1 MKKKCLS
8 MSMFESWCVQTLE
21 EKEIKTWQRLNNNGG
36 NECSIIFQSCK
47 NKSHRFSMT
56 KLHAHNT
63 ILLEK
68 KPLVKKIQNQTFELP
83 NPHSQYFCKA
93 QKQTNGV

>member
-1 MKKKCLS
+1 
-8 MSMFESWCVQTLE
+8 
-21 EKEIKTWQRLNNNGG
+21 
-36 NECSIIFQSCK
+36 
-47 NKSHRFSMT
+47 MT

-68 KPLVKKIQNQTFELP
+68 KPLVKKIQIQTFELP